1 MNFFVLLKS
10 KYHYTEHEIK
20 LIQYTLKT
28 FVSEFSKLI
37 ILGLFFSFVSK
48 FYEYLLTVLIFLF
61 LRRYSGGYHCKTYL
75 SCFIISFL
83 YMFLNIMVLPN
94 YSINIIFKFFL
105 LLGAFLIINS
115 ISPLPSFYHKKLN
128 QYQISKYRTY
138 IDSFLIIYTI
148 LVLKFP
154 NNRFILIG
162 FWEIIIH
169 TLQLSIEFF
178 KRKRC
183 I

>member
-10 KYHYTEHEIK
+10 KDHYTEHEIK